1 MGIKWLASLFL
12 SRSLQTNDCC
22 WILFWSW
29 NVIRIALIVL
39 MQFSCVVSRNS
50 SNSSSKHKCK
60 RLPKGRKNAHDM
72 FPFHSKMYPF
82 MRVNWCV
89 SSSFF
94 LYCSFFLFIV
104 ALFLS
109 PSNSMNVKIM
119 YSHPD
124 WFRFISFAKNKPKRN
139 ESRCLGS
146 HANIRYSFGGGWS
159 HRQFVL
165 HFGWICST
173 FIFVIFAVYFTLST
187 RPMPSSCTH

>member
-1 MGIKWLASLFL
+1 MIVVEFCFGLGMWFGLLWL
-12 SRSLQTNDCC
+12 
-22 WILFWSW
+22 
-29 NVIRIALIVL
+29 
-39 MQFSCVVSRNS
+39 FSCNFPVSLAETAAANI
-50 SNSSSKHKCK
+50 
-60 RLPKGRKNAHDM
+60 NASDYQKVERMPMTCSH
-72 FPFHSKMYPF
+72 FIQRCIHL
-82 MRVNWCV
+82 CV
-89 SSSFF
+89 STDAFPVRSF
-94 LYCSFFLFIV
+94 YIAHFFLFIV